1 MKFRKL
7 VNIVLVVLALGIA
20 IIIARDFVMN
30 RAGKVIENPYAF
42 DVSEYAKVSADEI
55 LYEEEKVLQLRVAE
69 PKGIAFHQGTLFV
82 IADSSLLQMNLQGQ
96 LLKET
101 KLEASPTAIAVDD
114 LVWLGMKNQVVCLNF
129 DGQEVERWENYGD
142 RSVITSLAVS
152 PDFVF
157 VADAGNRL
165 VYQCKKNGEL
175 VRQIGEKDEQK
186 AVPGF
191 VVPSPYFDIA
201 LSEEGYLW
209 AVNPGRHSLENFN
222 AEGALRTSWTSS
234 SVKTE
239 GFSGCC
245 NPAHMT
251 IMRENAFVTSEKGI
265 VRVKIYDQ
273 HGKYQ
278 GVVAAPNQFEEV
290 AHAPDVCVDENGRVI
305 LLDFDRKQVR
315 IFKLKERGNS

>member
-251 IMRENAFVTSEKGI
+251 MMSENAFVTSEKGI

-278 GVVAAPNQFEEV
+278 GVVAAPDQFEEV
-290 AHAPDVCVDENGRVI
+290 AHAPDVCVDENRRVI

-315 IFKLKERGNS
+315 IFKPKERGNS

>member
-55 LYEEEKVLQLRVAE
+55 LYEEEKVLQLRVVE

-101 KLEASPTAIAVDD
+101 KMEASPTAIAVDD

-251 IMRENAFVTSEKGI
+251 MMSENAFVTSEKGI

-315 IFKLKERGNS
+315 IFKPKERGNS

>member
-114 LVWLGMKNQVVCLNF
+114 LAWLGMKNQVVCLNF

-175 VRQIGEKDEQK
+175 VRQIGEKNEQK

-251 IMRENAFVTSEKGI
+251 MMSENAFVTSEKGI

-315 IFKLKERGNS
+315 IFKPKERGNS

>member
-7 VNIVLVVLALGIA
+7 VNIVLVVLAMGIA

-175 VRQIGEKDEQK
+175 VRQIGEKNEQK

-251 IMRENAFVTSEKGI
+251 MMSENAFVTSEKGI

-315 IFKLKERGNS
+315 IFKPKERGNS

>member
-175 VRQIGEKDEQK
+175 VRQIGEKNEQK

-251 IMRENAFVTSEKGI
+251 MMSENAFVTSEKGI

-315 IFKLKERGNS
+315 IFKPKERGNS

>member
-42 DVSEYAKVSADEI
+42 DVSEYAKVSVDEI

-82 IADSSLLQMNLQGQ
+82 IADSSLFQMNLQGQ

-129 DGQEVERWENYGD
+129 DGQEVQRWENYGD

-251 IMRENAFVTSEKGI
+251 MMSENAFVTSEKGI

-315 IFKLKERGNS
+315 IFKPKERGNS

>member
-55 LYEEEKVLQLRVAE
+55 LYEEEKVLQLRVVE

-101 KLEASPTAIAVDD
+101 KMEASPTAIAVDD

-175 VRQIGEKDEQK
+175 VRQIGEKNEQK

-251 IMRENAFVTSEKGI
+251 MMSENAFVTSEKGI

-315 IFKLKERGNS
+315 IFKPKERGNS

>member
-42 DVSEYAKVSADEI
+42 DVSEYAKVSVDEI

-96 LLKET
+96 LLQET

-129 DGQEVERWENYGD
+129 DGQEVERWENYGG

-165 VYQCKKNGEL
+165 VYQCKRMANW
-175 VRQIGEKDEQK
+175 
-186 AVPGF
+186 
-191 VVPSPYFDIA
+191 Y
-201 LSEEGYLW
+201 
-209 AVNPGRHSLENFN
+209 GRLAKRMS
-222 AEGALRTSWTSS
+222 
-234 SVKTE
+234 
-239 GFSGCC
+239 
-245 NPAHMT
+245 
-251 IMRENAFVTSEKGI
+251 
-265 VRVKIYDQ
+265 
-273 HGKYQ
+273 
-278 GVVAAPNQFEEV
+278 
-290 AHAPDVCVDENGRVI
+290 
-305 LLDFDRKQVR
+305 RKQFRALLFQVLISTLR
-315 IFKLKERGNS
+315 

>member
-175 VRQIGEKDEQK
+175 VRQIGKKDEQK

-251 IMRENAFVTSEKGI
+251 MMSENAFVTSEKGI

-315 IFKLKERGNS
+315 IFKPKERGNS